1 MIFSSKDGISQYARR
16 MFIACSD
23 STPVTVL
30 FSVFV
35 PIGVRLS
42 GQYGDQVTFLQFA
55 NQILEMLLLEN
66 SVARGTSIV
75 DTCGVILVRAF
86 SYTIFQALAR

>member
-1 MIFSSKDGISQYARR
+1 
-16 MFIACSD
+16 
-23 STPVTVL
+23 
-30 FSVFV
+30 
-35 PIGVRLS
+35 
-42 GQYGDQVTFLQFA
+42 VTFLQFA